1 MLYREL
7 PGKQRYKVSSRIFE
21 SIKTAG
27 SKIKSEKFKG
37 ENNPM
42 FGRRGKDHPAF
53 GKKWSDEHRKN
64 ASDSHKGTTRS
75 AEARKKQSDTTKGRT
90 QTAEH
95 IAKRICAGEKNGMY
109 GKKLTPE
116 MIAKRTAT
124 LTANKLAKK
133 LALGV

>member
-1 MLYREL
+1 MVFNDSKYTRWYNQIIE
-7 PGKQRYKVSSRIFE
+7 QAKVRALTNDNTE
-21 SIKTAG
+21 THHVV
-27 SKIKSEKFKG
+27 
-37 ENNPM
+37 P
-42 FGRRGKDHPAF
+42 
-53 GKKWSDEHRKN
+53 KN
-64 ASDSHKGTTRS
+64 ASDSHKGATRS

-109 GKKLTPE
+109 DKTLTPE

-124 LTANKLAKK
+124 LKANKLAKK